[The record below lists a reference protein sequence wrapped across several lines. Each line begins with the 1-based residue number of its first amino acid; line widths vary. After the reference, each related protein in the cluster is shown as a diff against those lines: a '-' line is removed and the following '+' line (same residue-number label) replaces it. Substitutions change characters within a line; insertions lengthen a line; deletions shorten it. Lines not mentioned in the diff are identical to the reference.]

1 MKICGRSMKRTRHR
15 TWCQKLTVDILTKH
29 ESATGKH
36 LCPVLVYYLNILI
49 QLMWSHFFF
58 YFLKRSN
65 VSNQRDH
72 GATLRLV
79 VGGGGWGGGGV
90 VG

>member
-1 MKICGRSMKRTRHR
+1 MSCFSLLFKYIDTANVV
-15 TWCQKLTVDILTKH
+15 T
-29 ESATGKH
+29 
-36 LCPVLVYYLNILI
+36 
-49 QLMWSHFFF
+49 FFF

-79 VGGGGWGGGGV
+79 VGGGVVGWGHR
-90 VG
+90 